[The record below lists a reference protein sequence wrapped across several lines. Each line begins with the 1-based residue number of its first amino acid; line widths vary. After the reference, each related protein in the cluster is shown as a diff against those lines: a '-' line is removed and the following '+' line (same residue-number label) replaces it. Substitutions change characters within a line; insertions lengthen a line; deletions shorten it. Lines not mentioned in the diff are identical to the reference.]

1 MPASGLKGRFGEQKQ
16 FDPHRKVS
24 RDALRGSLASDL
36 FYKKNMS
43 TEKLYDIP
51 DTEWSTMSKNGL
63 VSRDDVADYMRA
75 YEHYQ

>member
-1 MPASGLKGRFGEQKQ
+1 MPSSGLNGRSGEQKQ
-16 FDPHRKVS
+16 FDPHRKVT
-24 RDALRGSLASDL
+24 RDALRGSLASEL
-36 FYKKNMS
+36 FYNKNMS

-51 DTEWSTMSKNGL
+51 DAEWDTLSKGNI

>member
-1 MPASGLKGRFGEQKQ
+1 MSASGLNGRFGEQKQ
-16 FDPHRKVS
+16 FDPQRKVS
-24 RDALRGSLASDL
+24 RDALRGSLASEL

-43 TEKLYDIP
+43 TDNLYEIP
-51 DTEWSTMSKNGL
+51 DTEWTTLSKNNI

>member
-1 MPASGLKGRFGEQKQ
+1 MAASGLNGRSGEQTQ
-16 FDPHRKVS
+16 FDPQRRVS

-51 DTEWSTMSKNGL
+51 DAEWTTLSKNNI

>member
-1 MPASGLKGRFGEQKQ
+1 MAARGLNGRSGEPTQN
-16 FDPHRKVS
+16 DPQRKVS
-24 RDALRGSLASDL
+24 REALRGSLASDL
-36 FYKKNMS
+36 FYKQNMS

-51 DTEWSTMSKNGL
+51 DAEWATLSKNNT